1 MGKIAGLKGRSP
13 ETYPNARNPGVVST
27 QAHVNPDAVGTLT
40 TGLTTLLTSVIDVLP
55 GPKALVMYS
64 GVVSVSSSGAIVT
77 VSVVVD
83 DLVLYAIEVAA
94 ESGANSPAPFGLI
107 FETSATEAAT
117 PDPHTIDIQAS
128 ASVGGIATVAAN
140 GSIVVIA
147 TGT

>member
-1 MGKIAGLKGRSP
+1 
-13 ETYPNARNPGVVST
+13 
-27 QAHVNPDAVGTLT
+27 
-40 TGLTTLLTSVIDVLP
+40 
-55 GPKALVMYS
+55 MYS
-64 GVVSVSSSGAIVT
+64 GVVSVSSSGATVI

-83 DLVLYAIEVAA
+83 DLVLYSIEVAV